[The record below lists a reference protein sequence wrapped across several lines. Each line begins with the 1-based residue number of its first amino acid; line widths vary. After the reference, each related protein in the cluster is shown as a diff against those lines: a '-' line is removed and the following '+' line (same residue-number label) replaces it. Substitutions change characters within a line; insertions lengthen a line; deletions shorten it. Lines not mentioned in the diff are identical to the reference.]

1 MHRMLSSDVLQELAA
16 VEGRYIEWEWDPRT
30 LKNDYITLRE
40 ASGHHVVGHD
50 KNGREFSLYVA
61 RDIMQRSFRLRRRI
75 KARLKF
81 PALPANRPRPVV
93 LQPAKDGLSDT
104 TACSNCQPNVTP
116 SRDGF

>member
-30 LKNDYITLRE
+30 LKDDYITLRE

-61 RDIMQRSFRLRRRI
+61 RDIMQRLIGDRSVSEDESKRASGFRLYRLTSEGRSRCDLRR
-75 KARLKF
+75 
-81 PALPANRPRPVV
+81 
-93 LQPAKDGLSDT
+93 
-104 TACSNCQPNVTP
+104 TA
-116 SRDGF
+116 

>member
-50 KNGREFSLYVA
+50 KNGREFSLYVT
-61 RDIMQRSFRLRRRI
+61 RDVMQRLIGDRSVYEDESKRASGLRLYRLTGQGRSRCGLRR
-75 KARLKF
+75 
-81 PALPANRPRPVV
+81 
-93 LQPAKDGLSDT
+93 
-104 TACSNCQPNVTP
+104 TA
-116 SRDGF
+116 

>member
-50 KNGREFSLYVA
+50 KNGREFSLYVT
-61 RDIMQRSFRLRRRI
+61 RDIMQRLIGDRSVYEDESQHASGFWLYRLTGQGRSRCDLRR
-75 KARLKF
+75 
-81 PALPANRPRPVV
+81 
-93 LQPAKDGLSDT
+93 
-104 TACSNCQPNVTP
+104 TA
-116 SRDGF
+116 